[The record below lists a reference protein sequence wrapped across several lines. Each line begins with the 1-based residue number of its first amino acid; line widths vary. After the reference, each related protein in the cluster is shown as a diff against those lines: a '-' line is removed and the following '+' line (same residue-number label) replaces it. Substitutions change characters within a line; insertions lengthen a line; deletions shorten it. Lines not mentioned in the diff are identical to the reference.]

1 MEKEIKQYVLSLNQD
16 PNWLNT
22 ITIEIDK
29 FLIDR
34 VYIDFFMQM
43 YMQWSKDNG
52 SNSSFPKLI
61 IPHLPRFEKLTLSN
75 FQLYIETETMTQCF
89 VFRNYHNIIPI

>member
-1 MEKEIKQYVLSLNQD
+1 MEKETKHYVLSLNHD
-16 PNWLNT
+16 PNWLKT
-22 ITIEIDK
+22 IIIEIDK

-61 IPHLPRFEKLTLSN
+61 IPRLPRFVKTN
-75 FQLYIETETMTQCF
+75 FATFPVIYWNWNNYSVFF
-89 VFRNYHNIIPI
+89 VL